1 MPHKNSTL
9 GNGMNKTALLKGFLL
24 GIMASALGF
33 YFYNL
38 VFPYNFITGIQIMK
52 SQGLL
57 GKLITLGSILDLL
70 VFAILLKLNKDGIA
84 RGVVQ

>member
-1 MPHKNSTL
+1 
-9 GNGMNKTALLKGFLL
+9 
-24 GIMASALGF
+24 
-33 YFYNL
+33 
-38 VFPYNFITGIQIMK
+38 MK

-84 RGVVQ
+84 QVLYSNCFMF

>member
-1 MPHKNSTL
+1 
-9 GNGMNKTALLKGFLL
+9 
-24 GIMASALGF
+24 MASALEL

-84 RGVVQ
+84 GVVLVIVLTVLTLFI